1 MAVEPGG
8 VRGCLRCRWVL
19 SGWIFGWWGHLVPR
33 LGQTIAQAELR
44 RLPGSG
50 GSWLAWVGWHR
61 PSRVSPQLR
70 LTPPQAC
77 SAPSDTSRDSRFQS
91 ASSKCESHGRG
102 HIPSALLAKDGC
114 NGLYGRFHAREHPS
128 FVHHPPPP
136 GAMCKPGSPCHTKSL
151 SVTLRVQRCT
161 LALRGRTWPLLA
173 GFAHG

>member
-77 SAPSDTSRDSRFQS
+77 SAPSDTSRDSQFES
-91 ASSKCESHGRG
+91 ASTVVASVRATAEGISPRHFWQKM
-102 HIPSALLAKDGC
+102 
-114 NGLYGRFHAREHPS
+114 
-128 FVHHPPPP
+128 
-136 GAMCKPGSPCHTKSL
+136 GAMASTGDSTHVSTLHSCTTPLHLVPCANL
-151 SVTLRVQRCT
+151 VRRVTLNLAPASWSCRLLRC
-161 LALRGRTWPLLA
+161 RRS
-173 GFAHG
+173 